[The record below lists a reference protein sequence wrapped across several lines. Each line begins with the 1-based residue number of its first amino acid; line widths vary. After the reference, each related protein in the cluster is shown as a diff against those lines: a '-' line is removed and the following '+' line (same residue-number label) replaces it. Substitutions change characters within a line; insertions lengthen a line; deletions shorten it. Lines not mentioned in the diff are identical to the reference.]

1 MSDHWID
8 PGHIVG
14 SRQLAP
20 DVVHAGFLRRW
31 AALFLDQLILG
42 VAFYALLFAV
52 MIVVGV
58 AGGFEQLEQMS
69 RDNPP
74 AWVIAA
80 YFGMI
85 LLYYFA
91 AGTYFSLM
99 ESSRHQATL
108 GKMALGIKVVDLHG
122 GRLSPVHAVGR
133 WFAASLSY
141 LTMYIGFLLAAFTE
155 RKQALHD
162 MVASTLVVDRWAYTE
177 HPERQQRGLGGCGMA
192 LVIFMF
198 LMIGLA
204 VLGVLAAIALPS
216 YHQYLTRAQFSQVEA
231 ALTPLRE
238 QVATAEQTS
247 NRCPDNDSEG
257 FGTPESYAA
266 PGINRIVIGEFETG
280 YCGISV
286 WMPPASGSVER
297 QFMVEL
303 DPDDGN
309 WYCTN
314 KAGVKQLPAW
324 CH

>member
-58 AGGFEQLEQMS
+58 AGGFEQLEQMN

-155 RKQALHD
+155 RK
-162 MVASTLVVDRWAYTE
+162 
-177 HPERQQRGLGGCGMA
+177 QRGLGGCGMA

>member
-14 SRQLAP
+14 SHLIRD
-20 DVVHAGFLRRW
+20 DVVQAGFLKRW
-31 AALFLDQLILG
+31 AALFLDQLVIG
-42 VAFYALLFAV
+42 IAFYALMFLVVLVAA
-52 MIVVGV
+52 VVGGV
-58 AGGFEQLEQMS
+58 GNLQALDSE
-69 RDNPP
+69 DPP
-74 AWVIAA
+74 GWVIAA
-80 YFGMI
+80 YIGLTLF
-85 LLYYFA
+85 YYLA
-91 AGTYFSLM
+91 AGTYYALM
-99 ESSRHQATL
+99 ESSSHQATL
-108 GKMALGIKVVDLHG
+108 GKMALGIKVVDRNG
-122 GRLSPVHAVGR
+122 GRLTPVHAVGR

-204 VLGVLAAIALPS
+204 VLGVFAAIAIPA

-247 NRCPDNDSEG
+247 NSCPDNTSEG

-286 WMPPASGSVER
+286 WMPPARGSVER

-314 KAGVKQLPAW
+314 KAGVERLPAW

>member
-58 AGGFEQLEQMS
+58 AGGFEQLEQMN

-141 LTMYIGFLLAAFTE
+141 LTMYIGFLLAAFT
-155 RKQALHD
+155 
-162 MVASTLVVDRWAYTE
+162 
-177 HPERQQRGLGGCGMA
+177 ERQQRGLGGCGMA